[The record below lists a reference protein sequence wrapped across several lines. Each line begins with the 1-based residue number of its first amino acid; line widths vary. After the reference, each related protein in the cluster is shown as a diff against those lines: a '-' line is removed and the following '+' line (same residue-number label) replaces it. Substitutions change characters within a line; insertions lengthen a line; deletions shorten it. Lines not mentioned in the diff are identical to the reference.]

1 MADEDGDEV
10 STLGWRQRGRN
21 LRCNCLYLGVIL
33 WWLKRED
40 ALKHESAEVRLNQT
54 NLWLREKAM
63 REVSERMGTSVGT
76 MAKAKA

>member
-1 MADEDGDEV
+1 M
-10 STLGWRQRGRN
+10 
-21 LRCNCLYLGVIL
+21 IL
-33 WWLKRED
+33 WWLRED